1 MAFKLIGTE
10 YGGWMINT
18 DIVPDKSTIISAGVG
33 EDISFDLFLMNEKKC
48 KVVGI
53 DPTPKSHSFI
63 ESQHGLQNFQLIK
76 KALHSNNDDL
86 IKLYKNKNPN
96 HVSESILPNHESVL
110 GFDSY
115 FSETINLQ
123 KVFEDFENISIVKMD
138 IEGSEYEVVE
148 SLGSI
153 PDSVRQFCI
162 EFHHFCTNKTVE
174 DTKKMIQIMNSLGFE
189 NYVEKPSNKPLNEIT
204 FWR

>member
-1 MAFKLIGTE
+1 
-10 YGGWMINT
+10 MIK
-18 DIVPDKSTIISAGVG
+18 I
-33 EDISFDLFLMNEKKC
+33 
-48 KVVGI
+48 
-53 DPTPKSHSFI
+53 
-63 ESQHGLQNFQLIK
+63 
-76 KALHSNNDDL
+76 
-86 IKLYKNKNPN
+86 YKNKTPS

>member
-1 MAFKLIGTE
+1 MAFNLIGTE
-10 YGGWMINT
+10 YGGWMI
-18 DIVPDKSTIISAGVG
+18 DADVIPERSTIISAGVG

-48 KVVGI
+48 KIVGI

-63 ESQHGLQNFQLIK
+63 ESQQDLKNFQLIK
-76 KALHSNNDDL
+76 KALHSKNNDL

-96 HVSESILPNHESVL
+96 HVSESILPTHASVL

-115 FSETINLQ
+115 FSETISLE
-123 KVFEDFENISIVKMD
+123 KIFEDFENISIIKMD
-138 IEGSEYEVVE
+138 IEGSEYEVIE
-148 SLGSI
+148 SLKNI
-153 PDSVRQFCI
+153 PESVRQFCI
-162 EFHHFCTNKTVE
+162 EFHHFCTNKTIE
-174 DTKKMIQIMNSLGFE
+174 DTKSMIQIMNNLGFE